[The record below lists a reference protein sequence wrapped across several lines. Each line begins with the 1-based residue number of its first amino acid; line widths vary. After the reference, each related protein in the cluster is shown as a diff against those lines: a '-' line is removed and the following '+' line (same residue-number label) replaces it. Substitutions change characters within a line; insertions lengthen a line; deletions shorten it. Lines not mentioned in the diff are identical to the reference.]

1 MKRYE
6 PFCCAQRVTSER
18 HQTHSSRSDTVHL
31 GLLVGVRVGT
41 GVMLGRTGVL
51 VMVGR
56 GTGVQVAVGG
66 GIVVGGGFVAVGLLG
81 GGFVAVGLLGDDG
94 LVG

>member
-6 PFCCAQRVTSER
+6 PFCWAQCVAPER
-18 HQTHSSRSDTVHL
+18 YQTHSSRPDSVHL

-41 GVMLGRTGVL
+41 GVTLGRNGVL

-56 GTGVQVAVGG
+56 GTGVQVAVWTGTE
-66 GIVVGGGFVAVGLLG
+66 VGGEVG